1 MPEAA
6 PSVAHAIRRGPV
18 ADSILELVGN
28 TPLLRLHKFCPARAL
43 FAKLEYM
50 NPGGSVK
57 DRIGVGM
64 IDAAEKAGLI
74 RPGVSTIIEPTA
86 GNTGVGLAIAA
97 RARGYRCILC
107 VPTKYSREKM
117 MLMKALGADLVLI
130 PKELGMKGAI
140 AKCAELAAEIPGAY
154 VPQQFENPSNP
165 DTHYHTTAEEIWNQM
180 DGRVDAVVIGAGSG
194 GTFTGTVKRL
204 KELNPKIQAVLVQ
217 PVGSV
222 FCGDPLKEWQVEGI
236 GNGFIPGSLDLHLA
250 DRIVDVS
257 DADSLATAREL
268 INSEGCLVG
277 GSSGANAW
285 AARKIALELPE
296 DSRVVTLFPDGAE
309 RYMSKQPVADL
320 ELP

>member
-1 MPEAA
+1 MPTLSA
-6 PSVAHAIRRGPV
+6 RTGPV
-18 ADSILELVGN
+18 VESILDLVGH
-28 TPLLRLHKFCPARAL
+28 TPLLRLRRFSPDRAL
-43 FAKLEYM
+43 FAKLEYL

-64 IDAAEKAGLI
+64 IEAAEKAGLI

-97 RARGYRCILC
+97 KAKGYRCILC

-117 MLMKALGADLVLI
+117 MLMKALGAELVLI
-130 PKELGMKGAI
+130 PKEQGMKGAI
-140 AKCAELAAEIPGAY
+140 ARCAELAAEIPDAY

-165 DTHYHTTAEEIWNQM
+165 DTHYRTTAEEIWAQM
-180 DGRVDAVVIGAGSG
+180 EGRVDAVVIGAGSG

-204 KELNPKIQAVLVQ
+204 KELNPRIHAVLVQ

-222 FCGDPLKEWQVEGI
+222 FCGDPLKEWAVEGI
-236 GNGFIPGSLDLHLA
+236 GNGFIPGSLDLALA
-250 DRIVDVS
+250 DRILDVA
-257 DADSLATAREL
+257 DADALATAREL
-268 INSEGCLVG
+268 IATEGCLVG

-285 AARKIALELPE
+285 AARKAARELAE
-296 DSRVVTLFPDGAE
+296 GARVVTLFPDGAE

>member
-1 MPEAA
+1 MPTLSA
-6 PSVAHAIRRGPV
+6 RTGPV
-18 ADSILELVGN
+18 VESILDLVGH
-28 TPLLRLHKFCPARAL
+28 TPLLRLGRFCPERPL
-43 FAKLEYM
+43 FAKLEYL

-64 IDAAEKAGLI
+64 IETAEKAGLI

-97 RARGYRCILC
+97 RAKGYRCILC

-117 MLMKALGADLVLI
+117 MLMKALGAELVLI
-130 PKELGMKGAI
+130 PKEQGMKGAI
-140 AKCAELAAEIPGAY
+140 AKCAELAAAIPDAY

-165 DTHYHTTAEEIWNQM
+165 ETHYHTTAEEIWTQM
-180 DGRVDAVVIGAGSG
+180 EGRVDAVVIGAGSG

-204 KELNPKIQAVLVQ
+204 KELNPRIHAVLVQ
-217 PVGSV
+217 PEGSV
-222 FCGDPLKEWQVEGI
+222 FCGATVKEWQVEGL
-236 GNGFIPGSLDLHLA
+236 GNSFIPGSLDLALA
-250 DRIVDVS
+250 DRIVDVADS
-257 DADSLATAREL
+257 DSLATAREL
-268 INSEGCLVG
+268 IGTEGCLVG

-285 AARKIALELPE
+285 AARWVALELPE
-296 DSRVVTLFPDGAE
+296 GSRVVTLFPDGAE